1 MLLARRKC
9 MFGISRREFI
19 TLGGAIAAWP
29 LAVHA
34 RQPAVPVIGVLKLA
48 SSGA

>member
-1 MLLARRKC
+1 
-9 MFGISRREFI
+9 MFGIIISRRECI

-34 RQPAVPVIGVLKLA
+34 QQPAVPVIGVLKLA